1 MKKLCFVAAL
11 VSAVAFAQEQQA
23 PEPPCGG
30 NGACEQGRPCKF
42 GRRGPRK
49 GQEQCGPQQCG
60 PQQCGQEQGPK
71 RGPGFM
77 GPMEGPWVLKMFA
90 DPEKLEKAGV
100 TDAAVRE
107 KLVATVTELKTKGE
121 EIQKKVRE
129 LSREQAMLM
138 GELMKN
144 RGADASQVLSK
155 IDEIAQLR
163 AEQGKLSVQSILA
176 VRDNLTDEQIAA
188 VKKLLFERGRDRMNR
203 RGKGFGG
210 MPPPPAP
217 QEENR

>member
-30 NGACEQGRPCKF
+30 KGACEQGRPYKF
-42 GRRGPRK
+42 GRKGPRK
-49 GQEQCGPQQCG
+49 GPEQCGQQQCG
-60 PQQCGQEQGPK
+60 PEQGPK
-71 RGPGFM
+71 RGGPGFM
-77 GPMEGPWVLKMFA
+77 GPMEGPWVLRMFA
-90 DPEKLEKAGV
+90 DPEKLEKAGI

-107 KLVATVTELKTKGE
+107 KLVATVTELKAKGD

-176 VRDNLTDEQIAA
+176 VRDSLTDEQIAA

>member
-30 NGACEQGRPCKF
+30 PGSCEQGKPCKF
-42 GRRGPRK
+42 GRKGPRK
-49 GQEQCGPQQCG
+49 GQWQCAPGQCGQEQCGPQQG
-60 PQQCGQEQGPK
+60 PM

-77 GPMEGPWVLKMFA
+77 GQMEGPWVLRFFS

-107 KLVATVTELKTKGE
+107 KIAAKAAELKAKGDE
-121 EIQKKVRE
+121 LGKKIRD
-129 LSREQAMLM
+129 LSREQAMMM
-138 GELMKN
+138 GEFIKN
-144 RGADASQVLSK
+144 RSADAAPLLAK
-155 IDEIAQLR
+155 IDEIAKLR
-163 AEQGKLSVQSILA
+163 AEQGKLAVQSILA
-176 VRDNLTDEQIAA
+176 LRENLTDEQIEA
-188 VKKLLFERGRDRMNR
+188 VKKFIFERGRDRMNR
-203 RGKGFGG
+203 RGRGG